1 MGTIKILVGT
11 NHISG
16 TAEAVVVKFCTR
28 VGYVKS
34 QQTDDKWPSRKRGV
48 VVTHFKFRVS
58 NDISGKV

>member
-34 QQTDDKWPSRKRGV
+34 QQTDDK
-48 VVTHFKFRVS
+48 
-58 NDISGKV
+58 